1 MAPEISVLIHT
12 RDSAATIAPC
22 LASVAWSD
30 DVVVLD
36 MASTD
41 DTCTIAVA
49 AGARVVAIP
58 VEPWSDAIRNR
69 HLGEAVHPW
78 TASSSFPPA
87 EEATGGTLLMS
98 LNGDMRA
105 HGWHGCD

>member
-12 RDSAATIAPC
+12 RDSAASIGRC
-22 LASVAWSD
+22 LASVAWCN

-41 DTCTIAVA
+41 DTCAVAVA

-58 VEPWSDAIRNR
+58 AEPWSDAIRNR
-69 HLGEAVHPW
+69 YLGEAAHPW
-78 TASSSFPPA
+78 TLVLDSDYS
-87 EEATGGTLLMS
+87 
-98 LNGDMRA
+98 
-105 HGWHGCD
+105 